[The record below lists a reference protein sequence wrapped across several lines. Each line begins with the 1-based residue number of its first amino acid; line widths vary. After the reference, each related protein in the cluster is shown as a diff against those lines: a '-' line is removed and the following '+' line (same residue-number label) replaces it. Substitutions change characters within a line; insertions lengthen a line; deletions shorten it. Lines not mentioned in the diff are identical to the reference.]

1 MRCPECNKFARY
13 EYQEPEISDLR
24 VEADGGISGECRI
37 VLACEEDGAELK
49 ESVLEIDVDCGE
61 ALVGHEFEIFTAEA
75 VAGAGA
81 EVRER
86 HPECAAD
93 LRLQVMHL
101 GGKSAGRNPLGQG
114 VGLQECA
121 VEFLGRGADNP
132 MQADGM
138 RGHVEE

>member
-61 ALVGHEFEIFTAEA
+61 ALVGHEGAGHELEVEDDGAEA
-75 VAGAGA
+75 TERSDRKPGTPARYRKTFYGAKASFTVTCSCKG
-81 EVRER
+81 
-86 HPECAAD
+86 
-93 LRLQVMHL
+93 L
-101 GGKSAGRNPLGQG
+101 GENGDG
-114 VGLQECA
+114 VTFEWEDD
-121 VEFLGRGADNP
+121 V
-132 MQADGM
+132 QASSMD
-138 RGHVEE
+138 ELT